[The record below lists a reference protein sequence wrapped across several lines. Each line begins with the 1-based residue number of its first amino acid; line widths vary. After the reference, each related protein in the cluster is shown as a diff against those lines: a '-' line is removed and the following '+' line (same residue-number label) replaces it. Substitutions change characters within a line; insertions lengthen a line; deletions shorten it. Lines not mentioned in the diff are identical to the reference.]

1 MYWIRVTSWCVA
13 LACFY
18 VLFILKPD
26 SVPLVV
32 LLFVLGVV
40 LPGCGE
46 AYADQ
51 RRRRDWYTQRFTSID
66 ELRMMVTDEAALRRL
81 RDEKGVLK
89 AARQLRRQFP
99 RCPIAESVKLVE
111 SL

>member
-1 MYWIRVTSWCVA
+1 MYWIRVSLWCVA

-18 VLFILKPD
+18 VLFILKPGN
-26 SVPLVV
+26 VPLVF
-32 LLFVLGVV
+32 LLFILGVV

-51 RRRRDWYTQRFTSID
+51 RRRRDWYAKRFASID
-66 ELRMMVTDEAALRRL
+66 ELRMMVADEAALRRF

-99 RCPIAESVKLVE
+99 LCPIAESVKLVE